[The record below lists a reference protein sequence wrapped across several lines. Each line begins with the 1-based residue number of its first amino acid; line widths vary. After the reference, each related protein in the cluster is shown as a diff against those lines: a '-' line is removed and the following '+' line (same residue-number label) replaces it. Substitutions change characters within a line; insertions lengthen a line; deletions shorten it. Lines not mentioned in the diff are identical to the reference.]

1 LSLHSDELIK
11 FSQGHFEKSG
21 LRVSSDDL
29 PYLSINFLFYFIA
42 LCLFSVRSLHI
53 TLCRAFVNNVWYIK
67 ILSPEDVHKM
77 GGQAVESFSPHAAH
91 RLNSSGGEAQ
101 DLVSGLPSLG
111 MLEY

>member
-1 LSLHSDELIK
+1 MIAMSMGSPNSPSQPISVHSL
-11 FSQGHFEKSG
+11 QM
-21 LRVSSDDL
+21 
-29 PYLSINFLFYFIA
+29 
-42 LCLFSVRSLHI
+42 

-77 GGQAVESFSPHAAH
+77 GEQSVESFSPHAGQ
-91 RLNSSGGEAQ
+91 RNSSGGEAQ